1 MKRILHIIFIIGM
14 LISFGLGQNLFP
26 ILGGQRSG
34 TSIFTFLNIGVSAR
48 AVGMGESVVALN
60 QDASSVYYNPATIA
74 QLDKTDISL
83 SQIQWP
89 ADINYDYFSMTRQL
103 LDRHY
108 IGVSAGILHMKP
120 MMETTEYHP
129 DGTGN
134 YFTFQNRFIGL
145 TYGAK
150 MTDRFSFG
158 ITFKHVSEDMA
169 DYGMNAVLM
178 DMGTF
183 YWTGYKSL
191 RFCASLSHFGKQV
204 SPTGSYQKRILDKSS
219 GLEIIEQTDFA
230 KFSPPT
236 QFRVGGAFDPIA
248 QKNQHL
254 TISLQLNHPV
264 DNAEYIVTGL
274 EYSFMEMLF
283 LRLGYKSNKKEE
295 NMTFGAGFIIPVGG
309 MKIRADYGYANFEH
323 LSDPKRFSIGFS
335 L

>member
-14 LISFGLGQNLFP
+14 LISFVSGQNLFP

-34 TSIFTFLNIGVSAR
+34 TSVFTFLNIGVSAR
-48 AVGMGESVVALN
+48 AVGMGETVVALN

-89 ADINYDYFSMTRQL
+89 ADINYDYFSMTRHMF
-103 LDRHY
+103 DRHY
-108 IGVSAGILHMKP
+108 FGVSAGILHMAP

-134 YFTFQNRFIGL
+134 YFTFQNRFIGM

-158 ITFKHVSEDMA
+158 ITFKHVSEDLA

-204 SPTGSYQKRILDKSS
+204 SPTGTLSKTDLGQK
-219 GLEIIEQTDFA
+219 FW
-230 KFSPPT
+230 
-236 QFRVGGAFDPIA
+236 
-248 QKNQHL
+248 
-254 TISLQLNHPV
+254 
-264 DNAEYIVTGL
+264 
-274 EYSFMEMLF
+274 
-283 LRLGYKSNKKEE
+283 
-295 NMTFGAGFIIPVGG
+295 
-309 MKIRADYGYANFEH
+309 YGNY
-323 LSDPKRFSIGFS
+323 
-335 L
+335 